1 MVSSCPIAHASH
13 KDTAH
18 YANYLLEGEHT
29 MPIFFFSVKVTP
41 ASETELKEVAAPD
54 FVRAVQ
60 TLAAWRPGI
69 HILRLEGIHTGS
81 PAHAGGETAGSL

>member
-1 MVSSCPIAHASH
+1 
-13 KDTAH
+13 
-18 YANYLLEGEHT
+18 
-29 MPIFFFSVKVTP
+29 MPTYFFSVKITS

-60 TLAAWRPGI
+60 TLAVWCPGI

-81 PAHAGGETAGSL
+81 PAHA